1 MQAKKKVIVTGGAG
15 FLGYSVV
22 KELTARKHDVYAIV
36 RPGSKHNERIEQMP
50 GIKLIEAD
58 ICENNYTPTWQYG
71 RCDCLIHLANQGGR
85 YDAIVQHKNVVAG
98 LTMIDLAKLAG
109 CKRIVYT
116 GSQAEYGA
124 TTECQVE
131 SLPTNPFC
139 EYGKAKVEL
148 CEKSR
153 IAAEKAG
160 IEWVWGRIFSLY
172 GQYEPMTRMLPQ
184 LIAAMKNGEEYK
196 MSSGNQNW
204 DYLEVRDGARAVIA
218 LMESGKTDEIY
229 NIANGEYKK
238 LKEFA
243 EIVKSKYSKG
253 TITYGDDPSP
263 YVSLQPSVEKIRK
276 DTGWKPEYRFEDSLE
291 YLF

>member
-1 MQAKKKVIVTGGAG
+1 MKVILTGGAG
-15 FLGYSVV
+15 FLGYSVTT
-22 KELTARKHDVYAIV
+22 ELAKQGHKIYAIV
-36 RPGSKHNERIEQMP
+36 RPGSNHNERIANLP
-50 GIKLIEAD
+50 GVMLIEGD
-58 ICENNYTPTWQYG
+58 ISANDYIPTWQYES
-71 RCDCLIHLANQGGR
+71 CDCLIHLANAGAR
-85 YDAIVQHKNVVAG
+85 NDAEAQHMNVVSG
-98 LTMIDLAKLAG
+98 LKMVDLAKSAG

-124 TTECQVE
+124 TVKRQVE

-218 LMESGKTDEIY
+218 LMESGKSGEIY
-229 NIANGEYKK
+229 NIANGDYCP
-238 LKEFA
+238 LRAFT
-243 EIVKSKYSKG
+243 EIVRAKYPQG
-253 TITYGDDPSP
+253 RIIYGDDPVP
-263 YVSLQPSVEKIRK
+263 YVSLQPDVSKIKR
-276 DTGWKPEYRFEDSLE
+276 DTGWAPKFKFEDTLD
-291 YLF
+291 YV